1 MGDSRHMEPQRNAQ
15 ETEIP
20 PPTTTSTNPVS
31 PPADFDAAERRV
43 ADAERRAEEE
53 NQRAEGYLALLK
65 RERAD
70 FTNYRRRMEQERAE
84 QVQVTTGNLMLSL
97 LPILDDLER
106 ALADVPPGEMGAS
119 WVDGIRLI
127 ERSLRAALE
136 RAGLERIIAEGQ
148 PFDPREHEALMRA
161 EAPDHKEGAVVHEL
175 RPGYRLGDRVLRPA
189 QVSVAG

>member
-1 MGDSRHMEPQRNAQ
+1 MEPKRDSQRAEATQ
-15 ETEIP
+15 LI
-20 PPTTTSTNPVS
+20 
-31 PPADFDAAERRV
+31 AAAERR
-43 ADAERRAEEE
+43 ATEATRRADEE

-70 FTNYRRRMEQERAE
+70 FTNYRRRMEQERAV
-84 QVQVTTGNLMLSL
+84 QVQAAMGDLLLSL

-106 ALADVPPGEMGAS
+106 ALANVPASEMDES

-136 RAGLERIIAEGQ
+136 RVGLERINAEGQ
-148 PFDPREHEALMRA
+148 RFDPREHEALMQDQ
-161 EAPDHKEGAVVHEL
+161 APGRQEGEVVREL